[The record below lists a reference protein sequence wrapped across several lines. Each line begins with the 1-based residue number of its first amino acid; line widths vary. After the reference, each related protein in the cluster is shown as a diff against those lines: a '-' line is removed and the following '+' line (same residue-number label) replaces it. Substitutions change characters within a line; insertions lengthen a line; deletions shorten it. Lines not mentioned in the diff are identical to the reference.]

1 MGVRWRR
8 CLWCF
13 VFFLLGRH
21 VPCGAVL
28 VCSALL
34 LLHNRNFCSEKTRT
48 SHGIHLNATLVLV
61 VNFKKY
67 CEALVSARIC
77 AKFGVS
83 ASGSGGQNICTFH
96 CSPARVRRA
105 VRENGERAVRINFAL
120 ALRVAGSLYF
130 RPFVSSAFLI
140 GRGGFGASGPRH

>member
-21 VPCGAVL
+21 VSCGAVL

-34 LLHNRNFCSEKTRT
+34 LLHNCNFENKNKSRNTFECYPCT
-48 SHGIHLNATLVLV
+48 SSQL
-61 VNFKKY
+61 KKY

-83 ASGSGGQNICTFH
+83 ASGSGGQNIRIFH
-96 CSPARVRRA
+96 CWREAQGRHRRRA
-105 VRENGERAVRINFAL
+105 GQGPKAP
-120 ALRVAGSLYF
+120 LRVEKTAAGSGMSW
-130 RPFVSSAFLI
+130 RTTVAAPQM
-140 GRGGFGASGPRH
+140 GTRHGP

>member
-34 LLHNRNFCSEKTRT
+34 LLHNRIFCSEKTRT

-61 VNFKKY
+61 VNFKKILRGSGICPY
-67 CEALVSARIC
+67 LRKIWRIC
-77 AKFGVS
+77 LWIWRSKHLHISLSMTSNLSCLFIGF
-83 ASGSGGQNICTFH
+83 NIAEFPTK
-96 CSPARVRRA
+96 V
-105 VRENGERAVRINFAL
+105 I
-120 ALRVAGSLYF
+120 YF
-130 RPFVSSAFLI
+130 SYTLFK
-140 GRGGFGASGPRH
+140 